1 MSVPPLQPYTH
12 VLQQVAVQSASC
24 SPPVV
29 TVLQPA
35 AAEQPLVPDTVVE
48 VPKLLMPP
56 ADSTPAALEEV
67 THSLS
72 HNQAF
77 MQHLQQVETSA
88 SNVIFYF
95 ICLFFS
101 P

>member
-1 MSVPPLQPYTH
+1 M
-12 VLQQVAVQSASC
+12 QSASC

-35 AAEQPLVPDTVVE
+35 AAEQPLLPDAVVE
-48 VPKLLMPP
+48 VPKLPMPP

-67 THSLS
+67 AHSLS

-88 SNVIFYF
+88 SNVIFFFY
-95 ICLFFS
+95 LFVFVLLIML
-101 P
+101 PEIL